1 MPELTLNIDQKLKNS
16 ELLILGCSAGG
27 FLLVYNFLL
36 QLPENFPLP
45 VLIIIHRSRSYK
57 SLIEEHL
64 NFRSHLEIKM
74 AEDKEEIKRGTVY
87 FAPPDYHL
95 LVEPDR
101 TLSLDNS
108 EPVHFCRPAI
118 DVTFQT
124 AADTYQEK
132 LLAILLSGANTDG
145 ADGMQYISELKGLT
159 IVQAP
164 DEAEVDT
171 MPKAAIERGNIDLVL
186 KMDEITTL
194 INSIIKLKS
203 NF

>member
-1 MPELTLNIDQKLKNS
+1 MSENALDIDQKLQNA

-36 QLPENFPLP
+36 KLPANFPLP
-45 VLIIIHRSRSYK
+45 VVVIIHRSRSYK

-64 NFRSHLEIKM
+64 NGLSSLNIKM
-74 AEDKEEIKRGTVY
+74 ADDKESIKSGTVY

-95 LVEPDR
+95 LVETDK

-124 AADTYQEK
+124 AADTYQDK
-132 LLAILLSGANTDG
+132 LIAILLSGANSDG
-145 ADGMQYISELKGLT
+145 ADGMEYISELNGLT
-159 IVQAP
+159 IVQQP
-164 DEAEVDT
+164 EEAEVDI
-171 MPKAAIERGNIDLVL
+171 MPKAAINRGNIDLVL
-186 KMDEITTL
+186 KMDEITSL
-194 INSIIKLKS
+194 IHKIVKLKS